1 MALLMKREFV
11 ELEVVDLVGKVI
23 IRVSTTSE
31 SFLVCIGLGSYLSK
45 IRKQIQKWV
54 GTYLHTHS
62 NSCFLF
68 TYLINCCNWRL
79 WISCDEHVFNNWA
92 HFRNDFYHRSA
103 KCIDFK
109 NNVGVFFKAFQEI
122 IRNIFDKSAIFRPS
136 DLTRLVCLMCG

>member
-54 GTYLHTHS
+54 GTYLHILILVFYLRTLS
-62 NSCFLF
+62 IAAIDGFGFLV
-68 TYLINCCNWRL
+68 TNTCLIIGHTSEMTSTTGVQNAL
-79 WISCDEHVFNNWA
+79 ILKITLVYS
-92 HFRNDFYHRSA
+92 S
-103 KCIDFK
+103 KLFK
-109 NNVGVFFKAFQEI
+109 K
-122 IRNIFDKSAIFRPS
+122 
-136 DLTRLVCLMCG
+136 